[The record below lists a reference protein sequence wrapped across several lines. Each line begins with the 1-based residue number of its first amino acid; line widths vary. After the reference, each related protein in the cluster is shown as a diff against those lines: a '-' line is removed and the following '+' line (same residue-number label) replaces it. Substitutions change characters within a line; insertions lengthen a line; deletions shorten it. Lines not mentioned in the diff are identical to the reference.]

1 MSHLDVPLP
10 RLPQQRP
17 PGSPG
22 PLQQLTPLPLLG
34 TVYRHHLGAGK
45 VGEGGE
51 ELGQGVGQE
60 VDGLELQLVTDSE
73 GARAGNKPGQSIPV
87 VSQYLLPC
95 ENEGAVCGGGEEVVE
110 GEAGHGEGEPGLLH
124 AGVLTGRRPDRD

>member
-73 GARAGNKPGQSIPV
+73 GARAGNKPGQSILV
-87 VSQYLLPC
+87 VSQYLVRMK
-95 ENEGAVCGGGEEVVE
+95 GQSVGEERKLSRVRLGTVRE
-110 GEAGHGEGEPGLLH
+110 SLVSSMLEC
-124 AGVLTGRRPDRD
+124 